1 MKCPLCDGTVVNGRC
16 KECGMPYRKDE
27 ILYHLNESRSDHYRH
42 ASDKARK
49 IMQAQ
54 QRAGAGAAKA
64 GGAAGGKNGSRNSS
78 AGKGSSRTVSRQT
91 FKEQQKQIRQ
101 EAMRKM
107 MDTGNTARSTAK
119 TMQKGWN
126 APGTTPNMTGP
137 GQPVKAKKRSW
148 VGILC
153 AVLTILA
160 VLAPLAEELGD
171 TIKETV
177 QSEING
183 SGAVETDTT
192 EIGNPDTYFY
202 SWDDEGYK
210 DYSIAAGFGEAEAG
224 VEFDAGKYGVF
235 TSSSEVTLTV
245 TRKNADN
252 ERYTLKDGD
261 DTLFLT
267 FEKGDTIQV
276 ESEESDFDSVYLIE
290 WED

>member
-16 KECGMPYRKDE
+16 KECGMPYRNDE

-64 GGAAGGKNGSRNSS
+64 
-78 AGKGSSRTVSRQT
+78 KGSRTVSRQT
-91 FKEQQKQIRQ
+91 FKEQQRQIRQ

-119 TMQKGWN
+119 TRQKSW
-126 APGTTPNMTGP
+126 GTTGSTQNMTGQR
-137 GQPVKAKKRSW
+137 QPAKTKKRSW

-160 VLAPLAEELGD
+160 VLAPLMNDLGD
-171 TIKETV
+171 VIKETV
-177 QSEING
+177 QSELER
-183 SGAVETDTT
+183 SGAVEPDTAELT
-192 EIGNPDTYFY
+192 NPDTYFY
-202 SWDDEGYK
+202 SWDDDQGYR
-210 DYSIAAGFGEAEAG
+210 DYSIAAGFGAAEAG
-224 VEFDAGKYGVF
+224 EEFEAGKYGIF
-235 TSSSEVTLTV
+235 TSSNEVTLTV
-245 TRKNADN
+245 TRKKADN
-252 ERYTLKDGD
+252 EQYTLRDGD

-276 ESEESDFDSVYLIE
+276 ESEESDFDSVYLME